1 MFRTNYVTFSEVEN
15 TEKIR
20 RSFGLW
26 FQAEREKTGITQEA
40 LADEIDLNVKSV
52 SRIERGE
59 SGTKRITLLKLVEGV
74 NKLSH
79 GYKINLD
86 TALAKYGYGSENQI
100 ILSDSQKE
108 LFDLFSNLPPHQ
120 QEMMKTLMR
129 DLNNKPEIGTL
140 IKPNLPEDV
149 VLPNKKA
156 A

>member
-20 RSFGLW
+20 KSFGLW
-26 FQAEREKTGITQEA
+26 FQTEREKTGITQEA
-40 LADEIDLNVKSV
+40 LANEIGLNVKSV

-59 SGTKRITLLKLVEGV
+59 SGTKRATLIQLVEGV

-79 GYKINLD
+79 GYKINIE
-86 TALAKYGYGSENQI
+86 TALMKYGFGSENQTP
-100 ILSDSQKE
+100 LSEAEKDLLE
-108 LFDLFSNLPPHQ
+108 LFGNLPLHQ
-120 QEMMKTLMR
+120 QEMMKNLMR

-149 VLPNKKA
+149 ALPNKEA